1 MLDDAYLNAAFGIL
15 LVGLILLGIFWVE
28 DKMQRQVDEAFARI
42 DAMGSP
48 DHLQES
54 EAAGITNDWQ
64 AREEAMRRQFNEQ
77 CG

>member
-1 MLDDAYLNAAFGIL
+1 MFNDAYITAAFGIL
-15 LVGLILLGIFWVE
+15 LVSLILRGIFWFE

-48 DHLQES
+48 DHMQES